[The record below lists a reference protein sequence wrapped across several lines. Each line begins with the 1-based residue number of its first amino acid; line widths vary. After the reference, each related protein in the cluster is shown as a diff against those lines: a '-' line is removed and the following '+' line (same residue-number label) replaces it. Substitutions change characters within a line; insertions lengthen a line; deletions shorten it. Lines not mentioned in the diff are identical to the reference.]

1 MRDAAGYYF
10 INNRNPIVYGEIEG
24 SSPKKLIGR
33 QRGKLS
39 PDLNIEDIPG
49 AHAGTKGLGMF
60 AQRKRITVSNSI
72 TTQDIYGAQS
82 GTLRKGLS
90 SKRMT
95 NPINPEYQHLG
106 RSQMNLRQDHVYAE
120 PWKEEVVPRKIC
132 REKPE
137 WKKSTVIPVIE
148 DKKVNVSVSIE
159 HTNPFPTAANVFF
172 TIIY

>member
-1 MRDAAGYYF
+1 
-10 INNRNPIVYGEIEG
+10 
-24 SSPKKLIGR
+24 
-33 QRGKLS
+33 
-39 PDLNIEDIPG
+39 
-49 AHAGTKGLGMF
+49 MF

-172 TIIY
+172 TIIYQEALRGSMAKFYGVDTNDIKQKNLELFEDELKKQVKRTKTPTIAAE